1 LTDDVTRPSSIF
13 RLVLRSAAIVAFT
26 ALAILVASQD
36 SMAQNYPSRPIR
48 VLIPFAPGGATDIVA
63 RLIEPKMSR
72 ALGQPFVVDNRA
84 GAAGN
89 IAVELTAQAQPD
101 GYTLL
106 VGNISTNSINP
117 FLFAGRMKSNAL
129 KDLTGVTLLVSIPNL
144 ILGGPTVPAKT
155 LKEAIAYAK
164 ERPGQL
170 NYSAPLGSYSHLDML
185 AFTAAAG
192 IKMVH
197 VPSKGAGETLPLLL
211 RGDTH
216 ITESNVASNI
226 GPVRAGQIKAYA
238 VTSDKRIAEL
248 PNVPTMAESGFPGIG
263 SLNWNG
269 LFVPARTPK
278 PVIARLHAVAVQ
290 AMKDLDAEGV
300 LEKRQTPMSVSGSP
314 AEFNAFVLS
323 EAKRWEKII
332 RDNQVKI
339 D

>member
-1 LTDDVTRPSSIF
+1 
-13 RLVLRSAAIVAFT
+13 
-26 ALAILVASQD
+26 
-36 SMAQNYPSRPIR
+36 MAQNYPARPIR

-63 RLIEPKMSR
+63 RIIEPKVSR

-101 GYTLL
+101 GYTML

-117 FLFAGRMKSNAL
+117 LLFADKMKSNAL

-155 LKEAIAYAK
+155 LKEAIAYAR

-226 GPVRAGQIKAYA
+226 GAVRAGQIKAYA
-238 VTSDKRIAEL
+238 VTSDRRVGEL
-248 PNVPTMAESGFPGIG
+248 PNVPTMAEAGFPGIG

-269 LFVPARTPK
+269 IFVPARTPK
-278 PVIARLHAVAVQ
+278 PIIAKLHAAAVA
-290 AMKDLDAEGV
+290 AMKELDAEGV
-300 LEKRQTPMSVSGSP
+300 LEKRQTPISVSGSP
-314 AEFNAFVLS
+314 AEFNAFVQS

-332 RDNQVKI
+332 KDNKVRI

>member
-1 LTDDVTRPSSIF
+1 MKSFLTLLIGAYFLLSPFAF
-13 RLVLRSAAIVAFT
+13 RLESAA
-26 ALAILVASQD
+26 LAAD
-36 SMAQNYPSRPIR
+36 YPSRPIR

-63 RLIEPKMSR
+63 RMIEPKVSR
-72 ALGQPFVVDNRA
+72 ALGQQLVVDNRA

-117 FLFAGRMKSNAL
+117 ILFAGRMKVNAL
-129 KDLTGVTLLVSIPNL
+129 KDLAGVTLLVSIPNL

-155 LKEAIAYAK
+155 LKEAIAYAR

-192 IKMVH
+192 IRMVH

-226 GPVRAGQIKAYA
+226 GAVRAGQIKAYA
-238 VTSDKRIAEL
+238 VTSNQRLAEL
-248 PNVPTMAESGFPGIG
+248 PNVPTMAEAGFPGYG

-269 LFVPARTPK
+269 IFVRAGTPHA
-278 PVIARLHAVAVQ
+278 VIARLHAAAVA
-290 AMKDLDAEGV
+290 AMRELDAEGV
-300 LEKRQTPMSVSGSP
+300 LVKRQTPMSVSGSP
-314 AEFNAFVLS
+314 AEFDSFVRS
-323 EAKRWEKII
+323 EAQRWTKII
-332 RDNQVKI
+332 KDNNVRI

>member
-1 LTDDVTRPSSIF
+1 MGRIAVSLVMALAALAAANAAALAADYPTRP
-13 RLVLRSAAIVAFT
+13 V
-26 ALAILVASQD
+26 
-36 SMAQNYPSRPIR
+36 R

-63 RLIEPKMSR
+63 RMIEPKVSR

-89 IAVELTAQAQPD
+89 IAVDLAAHAQPD
-101 GYTLL
+101 GHTVL

-117 FLFAGRMKSNAL
+117 LLFADKMKSNAL
-129 KDLTGVTLLVSIPNL
+129 QDLTGVTLLVSIPNL
-144 ILGGPTVPAKT
+144 ILGGPKMPAAT
-155 LKEAIAYAK
+155 LKEAIAYAR

-192 IKMVH
+192 IRMVH

-216 ITESNVASNI
+216 LTESNVASNI
-226 GPVRAGQIKAYA
+226 GAVRAGQIKAYA
-238 VTSDKRIAEL
+238 TTSEKRLAEL
-248 PNVPTMAESGFPGIG
+248 PNVPTMAEAGFPGYG

-278 PVIARLHAVAVQ
+278 PVIARLHAVAVA
-290 AMKDLDAEGV
+290 AMKELNAEGV

-314 AEFNAFVLS
+314 AEFNGFVQS
-323 EAKRWEKII
+323 EAKRWERII
-332 RDNQVKI
+332 RDNKVRI

>member
-1 LTDDVTRPSSIF
+1 MKTPCCLFTWLLFFFPPSAF
-13 RLVLRSAAIVAFT
+13 LLQSAA
-26 ALAILVASQD
+26 LAAD
-36 SMAQNYPSRPIR
+36 YPTRPIR

-63 RLIEPKMSR
+63 RMIEAKVSR
-72 ALGQPFVVDNRA
+72 SLGQPFVVDNRA

-89 IAVELTAQAQPD
+89 IAVDLAAQSQPD

-117 FLFAGRMKSNAL
+117 LLFADKMKSSAL
-129 KDLTGVTLLVSIPNL
+129 KDLTGVTLLVSIPNV
-144 ILGGPTVPAKT
+144 ILGGPKIPAT
-155 LKEAIAYAK
+155 TIKEAIAYAK

-192 IKMVH
+192 LKMVH

-216 ITESNVASNI
+216 LTESNVASNI
-226 GPVRAGQIKAYA
+226 GAIRAGQIKAYA
-238 VTSDKRIAEL
+238 VTSGKRLAEL
-248 PNVPTMAESGFPGIG
+248 PNVPTLTEAGFPGIG

-269 LFVPARTPK
+269 IFVPARTPK
-278 PVIARLHAVAVQ
+278 PVIARLHAVAVA
-290 AMKDLDAEGV
+290 AMKELEAEGV
-300 LEKRQTPMSVSGSP
+300 LEKRQTPMTVSSSP
-314 AEFNAFVLS
+314 AEFNAFVQA
-323 EAKRWEKII
+323 EARRWEKII
-332 RDNQVKI
+332 KDNKVKI

>member
-1 LTDDVTRPSSIF
+1 MKSFCALLIAVYFLLSPFAF
-13 RLVLRSAAIVAFT
+13 RLESAA
-26 ALAILVASQD
+26 LAAD
-36 SMAQNYPSRPIR
+36 YPARPLR

-63 RLIEPKMSR
+63 RMIEPKVSR

-117 FLFAGRMKSNAL
+117 ILFAGRMKSNAL

-238 VTSDKRIAEL
+238 VTSDKRLAEL
-248 PNVPTMAESGFPGIG
+248 PNVPTMAEAGFPGIG

-269 LFVPARTPK
+269 LFVPARTPRA
-278 PVIARLHAVAVQ
+278 VIARLHAVVVQ
-290 AMKDLDAEGV
+290 AMKELDAEGV
-300 LEKRQTPMSVSGSP
+300 LEKRQTPISVSGSP
-314 AEFNAFVLS
+314 AEFNAFVQS
-323 EAKRWEKII
+323 EARRWERII
-332 RDNQVKI
+332 LDNKVKI